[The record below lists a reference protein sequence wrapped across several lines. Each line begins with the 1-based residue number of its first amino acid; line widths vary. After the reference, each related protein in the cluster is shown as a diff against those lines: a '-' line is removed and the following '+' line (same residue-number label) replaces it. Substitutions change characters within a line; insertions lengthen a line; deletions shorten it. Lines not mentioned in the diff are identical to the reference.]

1 MNKEAVG
8 KIVTVL
14 GLVEP
19 EAVGPTMMHEHIF
32 IDFWR
37 DKALGF
43 NAPVTDVDLWDQKLT
58 LENLHLARDR
68 KHVKDNYMLTDENR
82 GIKELN
88 YFLNAGGS
96 TVVDVTSIGLGRDP
110 KALQRVSLAT
120 GLNIVMGAGWY
131 QKFYHPS
138 DMDTKTVEE
147 LTEVIVADVTEGV
160 DGSKVR
166 SGIIGEVGINGAPL
180 TDNEVKSVRAS
191 ARASRQTGTAISF
204 HNGGTGRE
212 KLEVA
217 GIVGE
222 EGADL
227 NRVVFG
233 HSNTNAGDV
242 SLLLELLDLGTYIQ
256 FDTLGRVGAPMARYP
271 NAHDTGANRMF
282 QSANDVL
289 VAEAIPQLI
298 EAGFEDRIL
307 LSQDVC
313 MKMHLKAYGGTG
325 YSYVMEKFT
334 PYLRYLGVTDA
345 QVDKMLTY
353 NPRRVLTRVAP
364 M

>member
-1 MNKEAVG
+1 MTNEAVG
-8 KIVTVL
+8 KIMTVL

-19 EAVGPTMMHEHIF
+19 DTIGPTIMHEHIY

-37 DKALGF
+37 DKELGF
-43 NAPVTDVDLWDQKLT
+43 NAPVSDVYLWDQKLT
-58 LENLHLARDR
+58 LENLHLVRDR
-68 KHVKDNYMLTDENR
+68 KHVKDNYLLTDEQLAAQ
-82 GIKELN
+82 ELT
-88 YFLNAGGS
+88 YFRNAGGS

-110 KALQRVSLAT
+110 KALQRTSLAT

-131 QKFYHPS
+131 QKFYHPA

-147 LTEVIVADVTEGV
+147 LTTTIVSDITEGV
-160 DGSKVR
+160 NGTDVK
-166 SGIIGEVGINGAPL
+166 SGVIGEVGINGNPI
-180 TDNEVKSVRAS
+180 TNNEVKSVRAS

-222 EGADL
+222 EGGDL
-227 NRVVFG
+227 NRVIFG

-242 SLLLELLDLGTYIQ
+242 PLLLELLDLGAYIQ

-271 NAHDTGANRMF
+271 NANDPDANRTF

-298 EAGFEDRIL
+298 EAGFEDKIL

-325 YSYVMEKFT
+325 YSYVMEKFV
-334 PYLRYLGVTDA
+334 PYLKYIGVTDT
-345 QVDKMLTY
+345 QIDKMLIY
-353 NPRRVLTRVAP
+353 NPRQVLTRVAP
-364 M
+364 L